1 MLASMNTLVFAGRD
15 VIAPFQVEAYV
26 PAAITPLS
34 IVRAALTVVL
44 DSIIVLV

>member
-1 MLASMNTLVFAGRD
+1 MNTFALAGRD

-26 PAAITPLS
+26 PAAIVPLS
-34 IVRAALTVVL
+34 IVRAAFTVVL